1 MRDQGEQ
8 YPVCEVVTSVLWADP
23 FLAHPG
29 SPMSVVRRSAVLP
42 GLAESAEIEE
52 ASSFFWVMAVGESGI
67 QGAVTWR
74 INLSGT
80 QIGESVSCGKIQ
92 AYPRPLV
99 NNGSGPFHCPERRS
113 LHFTNGSA
121 FNCSGHQ

>member
-1 MRDQGEQ
+1 M
-8 YPVCEVVTSVLWADP
+8 
-23 FLAHPG
+23 
-29 SPMSVVRRSAVLP
+29 LP

-92 AYPRPLV
+92 AYPRPLL
-99 NNGSGPFHCPERRS
+99 NNGSGPFHSPERRS
-113 LHFTNGSA
+113 LHFTNGFA

>member
-8 YPVCEVVTSVLWADP
+8 YPVCEVETSVWWADP
-23 FLAHPG
+23 SLAHPG
-29 SPMSVVRRSAVLP
+29 SPMSVVQRSAAFP
-42 GLAESAEIEE
+42 MLAEGAEVEE

-80 QIGESVSCGKIQ
+80 QIGESESCGKIQ
-92 AYPRPLV
+92 AYTRPLV
-99 NNGSGPFHCPERRS
+99 NNGSGPFHCLERRS